1 MKNRKEINV
10 NKCYANLFVATVKQ
24 ALKDLEGI
32 KKGYKTMPK
41 YVNEEEIS
49 DFFNVI
55 GFSENEVRR
64 WLVQR

>member
-1 MKNRKEINV
+1 MKNQKEINN

-32 KKGYKTMPK
+32 KKGYKTIPK
-41 YVNEEEIS
+41 YVNEEEIN
-49 DFFNVI
+49 DFFNMI
-55 GFSENEVRR
+55 GFSENEVRK